1 MKGTVFEQVLGPKSA
16 PEAFAGEPSFSM
28 LCLRQLSSQ
37 AVLAEHASSPA
48 LGLSTFRSRVK
59 SAAHIL
65 FIAISSSF
73 LESQNLAQVEKYRP
87 PVLRKMQ
94 LDNPRFS

>member
-1 MKGTVFEQVLGPKSA
+1 MP

-59 SAAHIL
+59 SAAHIVL
-65 FIAISSSF
+65 FIANS
-73 LESQNLAQVEKYRP
+73 V
-87 PVLRKMQ
+87 
-94 LDNPRFS
+94 FSEQ